1 MKLTSEDKIFDTVKI
16 ILLLFLVVVTL
27 YPFLNVIAVS
37 LNEAGDTV
45 RGGITIFPRKFTL
58 FNYKQIL
65 SDERIITATVTSVSR
80 TIVAVVTAVF
90 CNAMVAYALS
100 RPRYF
105 LKKPIAIFYIITMY
119 VSGGIIPSYFLVK
132 SLNLLNT
139 FTVYWFPS
147 ITSAFSIIIM
157 RTYMKSVS
165 ESIVE
170 AAKME
175 GANDFTIFIRI
186 MLPLCKPVLATIALF
201 VAVDHWNAWF
211 DTFLY
216 NPQAKELTTLQYEL
230 MKKLQSASAS
240 MSARSANS
248 QRSSTAQSITPTS
261 IRAAMTIVVSL
272 PIILVYPFLQK
283 YFVKGL
289 TIGGVKG

>member
-1 MKLTSEDKIFDTVKI
+1 MKSTNEDKVFDTIKV
-16 ILLLFLVVVTL
+16 ILLVFLVVVTI
-27 YPFLNVIAVS
+27 YPFLNVLAVS
-37 LNEAGDTV
+37 FNDASDTV
-45 RGGITIFPRKFTL
+45 RGGITILPRKFTL
-58 FNYKQIL
+58 FNYQQIL
-65 SDERIITATVTSVSR
+65 SDERIITASVNSALRTV
-80 TIVAVVTAVF
+80 VAVISAVF

-100 RPRYF
+100 RPKYF
-105 LKKPIAIFYIITMY
+105 LKKPIAIMYIITMY
-119 VSGGIIPSYFLVK
+119 VNGGIIPSYFLVK
-132 SLNLLNT
+132 SLGMLNT

-170 AAKME
+170 AAKVE
-175 GANDFTIFIRI
+175 GANDFQIFIRI

-240 MSARSANS
+240 MSARAANS
-248 QRSSTAQSITPTS
+248 QRARSAQTVTPTS

-272 PIILVYPFLQK
+272 PIIMVYPFLQK

>member
-1 MKLTSEDKIFDTVKI
+1 MKSTNEDKIFDTIKV
-16 ILLLFLVVVTL
+16 ILLVFLVIITL
-27 YPFLNVIAVS
+27 YPFLNVLAVS
-37 LNEAGDTV
+37 FNDASDTV

-65 SDERIITATVTSVSR
+65 SDERIITASVNSALRTV
-80 TIVAVVTAVF
+80 VAVISAVF

-100 RPRYF
+100 RPKYS
-105 LKKPIAIFYIITMY
+105 LKKPIAILYIITMY
-119 VSGGIIPSYFLVK
+119 VNGGIIPSYFLVK
-132 SLNLLNT
+132 SLKMLNT

-170 AAKME
+170 AAKVE
-175 GANDFTIFIRI
+175 GANDFQIFIRI

-216 NPQAKELTTLQYEL
+216 NPQAKNLTTLQYEL

-240 MSARSANS
+240 MSARAANTQRARSA
-248 QRSSTAQSITPTS
+248 QTVTPTS

-272 PIILVYPFLQK
+272 PIIMVYPFLQK